1 MPRSSRAG
9 SPLVFDPEIEKTAKK
24 LRKQAKL
31 RKKQGESTSSPVIN
45 IWKDIELSSDSESNT
60 EEQHFEEEDK
70 PLTEQEEPVTETEEE
85 EEEEMA
91 APPPERTLR
100 QWAAP
105 NVDDTPLCITYPAEE
120 VGTELKTGLIH
131 LLPRFHGLASEDPYK
146 HMTEFHMV
154 CLGMKPQGTN
164 IENLKLKA
172 FPFSLVDEA
181 RSWLF
186 YLPPGSI
193 TTWAQMA
200 RAFLDKYFP
209 ASKAAGLRREICG
222 IKQVDA
228 ESLYEYWERFKRLC
242 VSCPQH
248 GISEQLLI
256 QYFYEGLLPMERKM
270 MDAAS
275 GGAIVNKTPTEARAL
290 IDTMAEN
297 SKQFGVRSDVGR
309 GVSEVHVKSLETK
322 ITDLT
327 NLVKQLAMGNTSQVK
342 ACGFCSSVAHPTDA
356 CPTLHEEE
364 EQVNAIGGGNFQQ
377 SNNRAYDPF
386 SSTYNLGWRDH
397 PNLGYGQKQGQGQ
410 HFQQKTSS
418 QQHQAQQF
426 QAPPGFQQQQH
437 LRAPFRSGGQ
447 QQHQASQAPSS
458 SGMSLEDIV
467 KSMATNMAKFQ
478 QETQANIQDL
488 QATVGQLV
496 NKGKLPSQTE
506 TNPKANV
513 NAITLRSGKELQEG
527 EKKKKKEKIHEEEEE
542 LEVKPTSPG
551 EKNVKDEEDKKKTPE
566 VIAQAP
572 PFPSG
577 SRRLSGR
584 AKRRRS
590 LTHFVRKLKGNEKIS
605 MSQNVSAVLQKR
617 LPPKCDDPGMFT
629 IPCKVGNVS
638 VNQALCDLGASINV
652 MPYAIY
658 SSLDVGS
665 LRPTGVV
672 LQLADRSIVYPKGVL
687 EDVLVQVNQLVFS
700 ADFYVIDLEENNTS
714 KAGMILLGRPFL
726 KTARTKIDVF
736 DGTLTMEFDGDI
748 IKFNIYD
755 AMRYPSDVS
764 SLCFVDII
772 ESLSDTMFDLSN
784 EDVLEVILDRDL
796 TNGRRPSKPRYE
808 VAKIDLPLSHTRLLP
823 SIEQAP
829 ELELK
834 SLPDHLKYAYLG
846 DKETLP
852 VIISATLSP
861 KEESELVE
869 VLKEHKRAIGWTI
882 ADIKG
887 LSPSLCQHKI
897 LLEEE
902 YKPFREAQ
910 RRLNPP
916 MMEVVKKEILKLL
929 DADMIYPIS
938 DNKWVSPVQV
948 VPKKTGITVVENA
961 EGELVPTR
969 VQNGWRVCIDYRKL
983 NASTRKD
990 HFPLPFIDQMFSS
1003 DTGGERGSREDHVYM
1018 PLWYIRLPKD
1028 AFRSLQ
1034 RTATFQ
1040 RCMVSIFSDYVENII
1055 EVFMDDFTVY
1065 GNSFSECLDN
1075 LTKILKRCIET
1086 KLVLNYEK
1094 CHFMVNQGIV
1104 LGHVISE
1111 RGIEVD
1117 KAKIDVIKSLPYPSS
1132 VREVRSFLGHAG
1144 FYRRF
1149 IKDFSKITRPLCEL
1163 LQKEVDFDFN
1173 EVCKSSFD
1181 LLKDMLTSPLSSNRQ
1196 IGNCHLRSCVMLA
1209 ITRLGRYWDRKMV
1222 RTLISC
1228 RVEVLA
1234 QKKDAKPRLIRWIL
1248 LLQEFDLE
1256 IRDKSGAENLVAD
1269 HLSRLVLDEAPRP
1282 LIDEFPDEHL
1292 FSIRK
1297 TRHGTLS
1304 RNERGKIKREARFY
1318 MWDEPYL
1325 WKHCPDQVIRRCVPQ
1340 WEFQSVLQFCHSE
1353 ACGGHFGHKRTFHFM
1368 GPFPASFGNLY
1379 IILAVDYVSKWVEA
1393 KATRTDD
1400 SRVVADFVK
1409 SHIFSR
1415 FGTPK
1420 AIISDRG
1427 THFCNKVI
1435 GALFKKYGV
1444 IHRISTAYHPQSNGQ
1459 AEVSNREIKSILEK
1473 MPCHLPVEL
1482 EHKAYWAVKTCNM
1495 DLHEAG
1501 LHRKL
1506 QIQEL
1511 EEIRNDA
1518 YENARIYKEKAK
1530 AFHDSRISR
1539 KLFTKGQKVLIYHS
1553 RLKLFP
1559 VEIQSLSTGQIFKVN
1574 GHRLKPFY
1582 EGYDGGDLERVALD
1596 TPSYED

>member
-1 MPRSSRAG
+1 
-9 SPLVFDPEIEKTAKK
+9 
-24 LRKQAKL
+24 
-31 RKKQGESTSSPVIN
+31 
-45 IWKDIELSSDSESNT
+45 
-60 EEQHFEEEDK
+60 
-70 PLTEQEEPVTETEEE
+70 
-85 EEEEMA
+85 
-91 APPPERTLR
+91 
-100 QWAAP
+100 
-105 NVDDTPLCITYPAEE
+105 
-120 VGTELKTGLIH
+120 
-131 LLPRFHGLASEDPYK
+131 
-146 HMTEFHMV
+146 
-154 CLGMKPQGTN
+154 
-164 IENLKLKA
+164 
-172 FPFSLVDEA
+172 
-181 RSWLF
+181 
-186 YLPPGSI
+186 
-193 TTWAQMA
+193 
-200 RAFLDKYFP
+200 
-209 ASKAAGLRREICG
+209 
-222 IKQVDA
+222 
-228 ESLYEYWERFKRLC
+228 
-242 VSCPQH
+242 
-248 GISEQLLI
+248 
-256 QYFYEGLLPMERKM
+256 MERKM

-386 SSTYNLGWRDH
+386 SSTYNPGWRDH
-397 PNLGYGQKQGQGQ
+397 PNLGYGQKQGQGRGQ

-418 QQHQAQQF
+418 QQPQAQQF
-426 QAPPGFQQQQH
+426 QAPPGFQQQH
-437 LRAPFRSGGQ
+437 HSRAPFQSGGQ

-506 TNPKANV
+506 PNPKANV

-527 EKKKKKEKIHEEEEE
+527 AKKKKGKIHDEEKE
-542 LEVKPTSPG
+542 LEVKPTSSG
-551 EKNVKDEEDKKKTPE
+551 EKNVNDEEDKKKTPE

-572 PFPSG
+572 PFPSRFEKTKRE
-577 SRRLSGR
+577 SEEKEILDTFRKVQVNIPLLDAIKQVPRY
-584 AKRRRS
+584 AKF
-590 LTHFVRKLKGNEKIS
+590 LKELCTNKRKLKGNEKIS

-617 LPPKCDDPGMFT
+617 LPPKCDDLGMFT

-687 EDVLVQVNQLVFS
+687 EDVLVQVNQLVFP

-736 DGTLTMEFDGDI
+736 DGTLTMEFDGEI

-772 ESLSDTMFDLSN
+772 ETLSDTMFDLSN

-796 TNGRRPSKPRYE
+796 TNGSLKKLAQEYKLDDDYAELVSWMEKGRPSKPRYE
-808 VAKIDLPLSHTRLLP
+808 VAKIDLPSSHTRLLP
-823 SIEQAP
+823 SVEQAP

-834 SLPDHLKYAYLG
+834 PLPDHLKYAYLG

-929 DADMIYPIS
+929 DAEMIYPIS
-938 DNKWVSPVQV
+938 DSKWVSPVQV
-948 VPKKTGITVVENA
+948 VPKKTDITVVENA

-990 HFPLPFIDQMFSS
+990 HFPLPFIDQML
-1003 DTGGERGSREDHVYM
+1003 ERLAGRTHYCFLDGYSGFHQIPVAKEDQEKTTFTCPFGTFAYRRM
-1018 PLWYIRLPKD
+1018 PFGLCNAP
-1028 AFRSLQ
+1028 
-1034 RTATFQ
+1034 ATFQ

-1181 LLKDMLTSPLSSNRQ
+1181 LLKDMLTSAPIIQPPNWQLPFEIMCDASNHAVGAVLGQ
-1196 IGNCHLRSCVMLA
+1196 KDGKNSHVIYYASRSLDSAQCNYSTTEKELLA
-1209 ITRLGRYWDRKMV
+1209 VVFALEKFRSYLLGTKVIVFSDHAALKYLLK
-1222 RTLISC
+1222 
-1228 RVEVLA
+1228 
-1234 QKKDAKPRLIRWIL
+1234 KKDAKPRLIRWIL

-1269 HLSRLVLDEAPRP
+1269 HLSRVMLDEAPRP

-1292 FSIRK
+1292 FSISEDTPWYADIVNYLVSK
-1297 TRHGTLS
+1297 TFPGTLS

-1353 ACGGHFGHKRTFHFM
+1353 ACGGHFGHKRTFRKVLECGLYWPTLMRDCYRFCKSCTRCQMTGNISSRNQMPQFPMLVCEIFDVWGIDFM

-1473 MPCHLPVEL
+1473 TVSPNRKDWSLRLNDALWAYRSAYKTPIGMSPFRLVYGKPCHLPEIQ
-1482 EHKAYWAVKTCNM
+1482 M
-1495 DLHEAG
+1495 
-1501 LHRKL
+1501 
-1506 QIQEL
+1506 QEL

-1539 KLFTKGQKVLIYHS
+1539 KLFTKGQKVLLYHS

-1559 VEIQSLSTGQIFKVN
+1559 VEIQSLSTRQIFKVN

-1596 TPSYED
+1596 TPSYKD